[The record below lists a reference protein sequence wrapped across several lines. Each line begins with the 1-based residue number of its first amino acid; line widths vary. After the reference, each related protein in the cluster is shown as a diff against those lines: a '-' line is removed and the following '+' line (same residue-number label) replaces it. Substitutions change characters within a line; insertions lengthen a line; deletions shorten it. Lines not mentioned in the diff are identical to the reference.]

1 MQMFQ
6 VCFPGLW
13 LFLLWRPW
21 LFFLI
26 VQSLVILTIFAI
38 ELLNL
43 ISSQTALFQTRSVSL
58 LLS

>member
-6 VCFPGLW
+6 VFFLDSDCFCCEDPG
-13 LFLLWRPW
+13 F
-21 LFFLI
+21 FFLI